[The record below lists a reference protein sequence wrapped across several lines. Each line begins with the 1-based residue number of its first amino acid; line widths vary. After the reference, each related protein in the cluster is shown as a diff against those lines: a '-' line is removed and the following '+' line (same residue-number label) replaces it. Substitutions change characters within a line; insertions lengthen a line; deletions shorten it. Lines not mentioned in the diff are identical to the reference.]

1 MQIISREFLDSFGV
15 KPGQELVLYSVADRK
30 VYFFHRDETD
40 FRLKL
45 VRGKRRL
52 PIKVRPTDIRVRINF
67 DGTISRGEEV
77 NELIVEE

>member
-45 VRGKRRL
+45 VRGKRQFPL
-52 PIKVRPTDIRVRINF
+52 VKDMNPLYQSTFPINR
-67 DGTISRGEEV
+67 
-77 NELIVEE
+77 